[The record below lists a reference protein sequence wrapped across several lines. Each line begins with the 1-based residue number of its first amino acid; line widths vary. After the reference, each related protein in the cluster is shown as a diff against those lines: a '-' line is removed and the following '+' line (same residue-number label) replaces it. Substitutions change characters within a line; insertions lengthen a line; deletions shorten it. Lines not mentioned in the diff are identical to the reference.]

1 MGGGYNSNLNK
12 VTLSVD
18 LDSGT
23 LVNNTTGILTGN
35 GLEAAIEYQ
44 RTLASVSWLSFY
56 GKLSLKTA
64 LTPINYNLKNL
75 DKNATAA
82 DKVLYPEYKLTG
94 MDNPSFGLNYLEA
107 GVRFGNYGHIALR
120 NGFRILAEAMYPVAL
135 PVDNVITPYAGI
147 NVYPYIVGSK
157 WTVPPNDYGVEAV
170 EGQAKIASIQDLY
183 VGFKWQISLLEKLNL
198 GTDFSWR
205 TNGAGS
211 TGLNDV
217 QGNQSLWKLDSPA
230 SLKYNTAFRLNF
242 TVSYRVTECFQPYL
256 QIRYNAR
263 YVVTPP
269 SPITNYR
276 WGKPMHDVNVRIGF
290 TYQIG
295 K

>member
-1 MGGGYNSNLNK
+1 M
-12 VTLSVD
+12 D
-18 LDSGT
+18 LDTGT
-23 LVNNTTGILTGN
+23 LVNNTTGILSGN

-44 RTLASVSWLSFY
+44 RTLASVPWLSFY

-64 LTPINYNLKNL
+64 LTPNNFNLKSL

-82 DKVLYPEYKLTG
+82 DKVLYPEYKLNG
-94 MDNPSFGLNYLEA
+94 MKSPTFGLNYLEGGA
-107 GVRFGNYGHIALR
+107 RFGNYGYIALR
-120 NGFRILAEAMYPVAL
+120 NGFRILVEAMYPVAL
-135 PVDNVITPYAGI
+135 PADNVITPYAGI
-147 NVYPYIVGSK
+147 NAYPYFVGPK
-157 WTVPPNDYGVEAV
+157 WTVPPNDYGFEAV
-170 EGQAKIASIQDLY
+170 EGQADSASIQDLY
-183 VGFKWQISLLEKLNL
+183 VGLKWQITLLEKLNL

-217 QGNQSLWKLDSPA
+217 QGNQSLWKIDSPA

-242 TVSYRVTECFQPYL
+242 TASYCVTENFLPYL
-256 QIRYNAR
+256 QLRYEAK
-263 YVVTPP
+263 YVVDPP

-276 WGKPMHDVNVRIGF
+276 WGKPMHDVKLRAGF